1 MKFHGG
7 KFWFTA
13 AELAEHMLPGL
24 PSTKRK
30 VNERA
35 AKECWALKVDG
46 EGMPLARP
54 RAARGGGMEYHV
66 SILPAATQT
75 ALVRRGVV
83 VECQPTEDAPLQQ
96 STLWSWYAAQ
106 TDKVKAEAE
115 RRARLVGQIDT
126 LEAMDIPRSNAVA
139 AVAIGEKVGA
149 STLWSWLALVD
160 GVAGADRLPYLAPRR
175 KGGGREVDV
184 DAGLWQMILSD
195 YLRPERPTFSSCYWR
210 ASQVA
215 DEKGLS
221 LPSEKTLKR
230 RLDREVDGR
239 LVTAR
244 RYGADAL
251 RNTLPAQRR
260 SVAHMHALEGVNIDG
275 HKFDVFVTPK
285 AGGKP
290 IRPVMV
296 AIQDLFSRKIV
307 AWRLGESESAVMTRL
322 AFADLFRNYG
332 IPKNCTLDNG
342 RAFASKW
349 ITGGAKTRFR
359 FTIRDDE
366 PTGLL
371 TALNIKTHWA
381 RPYRGQSKP
390 IERAFRD
397 LADIISRH
405 PATSGAW
412 TGNRPDA
419 KPENYASAAVPW
431 DVFAKLVDS
440 TIAAHNGRLG
450 RRTEVANGRSF
461 DQVFHA
467 SYATAPIGKA
477 SDEQLRLALLAAEQV
492 STDRRSGEIKLA
504 GNRYWAEELGQI
516 AGKKVTIRFDPDNL
530 HSEVHVYNQAG
541 AFLVTAQLIED
552 VGFYSMGEAKARA
565 KQERDHAK
573 LIRRVEES
581 EQLLTAA
588 AIAAMMPDAPEEE
601 ELPTPQVRRMV
612 RVSHRNGGAAAAVVQ
627 EESSFMNRFGA
638 AVSHLRAVE

>member
-1 MKFHGG
+1 MKFQGG

-13 AELAEHMLPGL
+13 AELAEHNLPGL

-35 AKECWALKVDG
+35 AKECWALKVDAA
-46 EGMPLARP
+46 GMPLARP

-75 ALVRRGVV
+75 ALVRGGIA

-96 STLWSWYAAQ
+96 SALWSWYAAQ

-139 AVAIGEKVGA
+139 AVAISEKVGA

-160 GVAGADRLPYLAPRR
+160 GVAGADRLPHLAPRR

-184 DAGLWQMILSD
+184 DPEMWQLILSD

-210 ASQVA
+210 ASRVA
-215 DEKGLS
+215 EEKGLS

-244 RYGADAL
+244 RHGADAL

-260 SVAHMHALEGVNIDG
+260 TVAHMHALEGVNIDG

-296 AIQDLFSRKIV
+296 AIQDIFSRKIV

-492 STDRRSGEIKLA
+492 STDRRSGEIRLA
-504 GNRYWAEELGQI
+504 GNRYWAPELGQI

-530 HSEVHVYNQAG
+530 HSEVHVYNQVG
-541 AFLVTAQLIED
+541 AFLVTADLIED

-581 EQLLTAA
+581 EQLLSAA
-588 AIAAMMPDAPEEE
+588 AIAAMMPDAAEEE
-601 ELPTPQVRRMV
+601 ELPTPQVQRMI
-612 RVSHRNGGAAAAVVQ
+612 RVSHRNGAAAAAVT
-627 EESSFMNRFGA
+627 EEMSFNRRFGA
-638 AVSHLRAVE
+638 AISHLRAVE